1 MGSSKE
7 LDPEGLI
14 LEEVRKIF
22 GNNIPI
28 VISLDLHGVLTEKML
43 NNCDGVSSL
52 LTYPHVDFSETEK
65 EQLNFSKI
73 MFEKIKPVAARVKI
87 PAIVR
92 GKELITDTGL
102 FGNQTKYAKS
112 LIESKGTS
120 LAFLLATPLLMY
132 LSCAVNLMY
141 ILITIRALH
150 PKML

>member
-1 MGSSKE
+1 MAFIFHYMVQWEAQKN
-7 LDPEGLI
+7 LTQRGLI

-52 LTYPHVDFSETEK
+52 LTYPHVDFSETGK
-65 EQLNFSKI
+65 RAIKFLKKI
-73 MFEKIKPVAARVKI
+73 MFENIKPVAARVKI

-112 LIESKGTS
+112 LIEEESTFCR
-120 LAFLLATPLLMY
+120 LFYRQPFY
-132 LSCAVNLMY
+132 
-141 ILITIRALH
+141 
-150 PKML
+150 